1 MTNLSKRLAS
11 LVSFFNDKD
20 RVVDVGCDH
29 GYLSLYLKENNLVES
44 IIASDVNENA
54 LNVAKENI
62 KESGLDIPTVLS
74 DGIDNVDITGINCL
88 VMSGMG
94 TATVLH
100 ILEDSNKLKQINKII
115 VQSNNNH
122 DILRK
127 QMNKKGYY
135 LSEEI
140 AVYDRGKWYLSM
152 LFIKSGKKNTD
163 LELEYGL
170 LNNRDYVRFLIDKYT
185 RINNRIPDLEDREE
199 KKKKIYHLK
208 EILRE
213 KS

>member
-1 MTNLSKRLAS
+1 MINLSKRLAS

-20 RVVDVGCDH
+20 KVVDVGCDH
-29 GYLSLYLKENNLVES
+29 GYLSIYLKENNLVDS

-62 KESGLDIPTVLS
+62 QECGLDIPTVLS
-74 DGIDNVDITGINCL
+74 DGIDNVDITGVNCL

-94 TATVLH
+94 TSTILH

-115 VQSNNNH
+115 TQSNNNH

-135 LSEEI
+135 LSEEV

-152 LFIKSGKKNTD
+152 LFLKSSKRNTD

-199 KKKKIYHLK
+199 NNKKIYHLK

>member
-11 LVSFFNDKD
+11 LVSFFNEKD

-29 GYLSLYLKENNLVES
+29 GYLSIYLKENNLVES

-62 KESGLDIPTVLS
+62 KECGLDIPTVLS

-94 TATVLH
+94 TATILH
-100 ILEDSNKLKQINKII
+100 ILEDGNKLKQINKII
-115 VQSNNNH
+115 IQSNNNH
-122 DILRK
+122 DILRR
-127 QMNKKGYY
+127 QMNKRGYY
-135 LSEEI
+135 LSEEV

-199 KKKKIYHLK
+199 NNKKIYHLK

>member
-1 MTNLSKRLAS
+1 MTKLSKRLAS
-11 LVSFFNDKD
+11 LIPFFKGEDN
-20 RVVDVGCDH
+20 VVDVGCDH
-29 GYLSLYLKENNLVES
+29 GYLSIYLKNNCLVNS
-44 IIASDVNENA
+44 VIASDVNENA
-54 LNVAKENI
+54 LSVAKANI
-62 KESGLDIPTVLS
+62 KEADLNIPTVIS
-74 DGIDNVDITGINCL
+74 DGISNVDLTNVNCI

-100 ILEDSNKLKQINKII
+100 ILEDSSKLKHINKII

-135 LSEEI
+135 LSEEV

-152 LFIKSGKKNTD
+152 LFIKSSKKNSD
-163 LELEYGL
+163 LEIEYGL
-170 LNNRDYVRFLIDKYT
+170 LNDKDYIRFLVDKYT

-199 KKKKIYHLK
+199 NNKKIYHLK

>member
-29 GYLSLYLKENNLVES
+29 GYLSIYLKENNLVES

-62 KESGLDIPTVLS
+62 KECGLDIPTVLS

-135 LSEEI
+135 LNNEV

-152 LFIKSGKKNTD
+152 LFVKSSKRNTD
-163 LELEYGL
+163 LEIEYGL
-170 LNNRDYVRFLIDKYT
+170 LTNHDYIRFMVDKLV

-199 KKKKIYHLK
+199 NNKKIYHLK

>member
-29 GYLSLYLKENNLVES
+29 GYLSIYLKENNLVES

-62 KESGLDIPTVLS
+62 KECGLDIPTVLS
-74 DGIDNVDITGINCL
+74 DGIDNVDITG
-88 VMSGMG
+88 MG
-94 TATVLH
+94 TATILH
-100 ILEDSNKLKQINKII
+100 ILEDGNKLKQINKII
-115 VQSNNNH
+115 IQSNNNH
-122 DILRK
+122 DILRR
-127 QMNKKGYY
+127 QMNKRGYY
-135 LSEEI
+135 LSEEV

-199 KKKKIYHLK
+199 NNKKIYHLK